1 MVSGQAATCETF
13 LPAILCAK
21 EATRPSGVLEL
32 TPEIAEAAAASRSS
46 LAREAAST
54 VDRVERRREGDER
67 ACMAAHATVHMHMH
81 LRECMHDCLA
91 ARHMHMFMCM
101 HMCMC
106 MLHVHVACACHV
118 HVCMC
123 MLHVHVHVHVACA
136 CLVHV
141 CMCMCMLYVHVH
153 VHVHVACAC
162 HVHVHVHVHVCV
174 HGCTY

>member
-1 MVSGQAATCETF
+1 MVSGQAATCDTF

-67 ACMAAHATVHMHMH
+67 ACMAAQATVHMH
-81 LRECMHDCLA
+81 LRECKHDCLA
-91 ARHMHMFMCM
+91 ARHMFMCM

-123 MLHVHVHVHVACA
+123 MLHVHVCH
-136 CLVHV
+136 VHV
-141 CMCMCMLYVHVH
+141 CMCMLHVH

-162 HVHVHVHVHVCV
+162 HVHVHVHVCV

>member
-101 HMCMC
+101 HMCMLHVHVAC
-106 MLHVHVACACHV
+106 ACACACVHVHVACACHV

-123 MLHVHVHVHVACA
+123 MLHVHVHVHVHVACA
-136 CLVHV
+136 RHVHV
-141 CMCMCMLYVHVH
+141 MCMCMCMYVCMAAHTDPYPHPSAKV
-153 VHVHVACAC
+153 
-162 HVHVHVHVHVCV
+162 
-174 HGCTY
+174 